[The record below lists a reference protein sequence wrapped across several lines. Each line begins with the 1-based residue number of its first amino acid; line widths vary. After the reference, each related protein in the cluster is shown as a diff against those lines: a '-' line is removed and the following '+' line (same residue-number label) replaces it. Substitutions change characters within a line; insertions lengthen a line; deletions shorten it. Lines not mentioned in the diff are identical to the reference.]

1 MGICQKSIDKCPL
14 TGYYSTVLA
23 RLAQLVEHMLDV
35 HGVTGSSPVPRT
47 KKVQESQGFP
57 DFFIFAKI
65 NFVSNVLVVAI

>member
-1 MGICQKSIDKCPL
+1 MQNYSAKSCKIETNIVILINFCA
-14 TGYYSTVLA
+14 YIFITVITFK
-23 RLAQLVEHMLDV
+23 Q
-35 HGVTGSSPVPRT
+35 GVRGSNPRRGT